1 MRLQIISL
9 LVFFLCLFFTVK
21 GQEVNYADD
30 YNKGMEA
37 YNKKDFPKSVKFF
50 ESSLSGQMKSAQ
62 AYTNLGLA
70 YHKVGDIGRAVLNF
84 ERALRQSPGYSPA
97 RQNLRAARQL
107 IDTNVKEHKAFWL
120 FKVWEA
126 LALMLTS
133 RTWSIMFYLLLFIG
147 SAALLLWYISM
158 NDKLKFIGIRLGLV
172 SISSVSSG
180 NSLYSCGLI
189 GCASTRAKSEPEV
202 RREAILFTFIGL
214 SHAEYVANC
223 PTRRVPDDN
232 HPAFQHAKA
241 DDSKFAVVLALVFHL
256 NCRSVEDDQGV
267 FKVQAAFS
275 ESLLSLG
282 LVVGQAH

>member
-50 ESSLSGQMKSAQ
+50 ESSLSGPMKSAQ

-158 NDKLKFIGIRLGLV
+158 NDKLKFIGIRLGLGFV
-172 SISSVSSG
+172 IL
-180 NSLYSCGLI
+180 SLIPFAAAGT
-189 GCASTRAKSEPEV
+189 ASTE
-202 RREAILFTFIGL
+202 
-214 SHAEYVANC
+214 EYNSNYVI
-223 PTRRVPDDN
+223 
-232 HPAFQHAKA
+232 
-241 DDSKFAVVLALVFHL
+241 VV
-256 NCRSVEDDQGV
+256 G
-267 FKVQAAFS
+267 VQAGVRTAPGLDGEDIMVVTS
-275 ESLLSLG
+275 GVKARITEQMGDWYRVRLENGVLG
-282 LVVGQAH
+282 WVPAKTIERI

>member
-1 MRLQIISL
+1 LAKRSTIRVCQPGPVARHSAITSGGKRKLINWRGFATRGLPPL
-9 LVFFLCLFFTVK
+9 LTT
-21 GQEVNYADD
+21 A
-30 YNKGMEA
+30 
-37 YNKKDFPKSVKFF
+37 
-50 ESSLSGQMKSAQ
+50 
-62 AYTNLGLA
+62 
-70 YHKVGDIGRAVLNF
+70 RA
-84 ERALRQSPGYSPA
+84 
-97 RQNLRAARQL
+97 
-107 IDTNVKEHKAFWL
+107 
-120 FKVWEA
+120 
-126 LALMLTS
+126 
-133 RTWSIMFYLLLFIG
+133 
-147 SAALLLWYISM
+147 
-158 NDKLKFIGIRLGLV
+158 

-214 SHAEYVANC
+214 SHAEHVANR

-241 DDSKFAVVLALVFHL
+241 DDSKFAVVLAPVFHL

-282 LVVGQAH
+282 LVVGQAHQDIVYTKTYKRKLIGIVKEKKALNKSELKPGGEINAVRAFKLFITQIGIKICSPKERILSLKFNFKSTIKIL